1 MAACGYG
8 FYFLVLK
15 VSLTSERS
23 ERVRDT
29 FTTHVFKLSNERKLL
44 EKNSRKRYCDRGQI

>member
-8 FYFLVLK
+8 FYFLVL
-15 VSLTSERS
+15 
-23 ERVRDT
+23 RDT